1 MKNADKPAMPCT
13 KEETKW
19 NRGGGRAFS
28 ETVKVEEFGLT
39 KREMFAMHALSSV
52 LDMYNP
58 YEDGSF
64 DSSNYEQTAKHAV
77 GLADALLAELDK

>member
-1 MKNADKPAMPCT
+1 MKNADKPAMPTPKGLLDDLTHQCVT
-13 KEETKW
+13 E
-19 NRGGGRAFS
+19 S
-28 ETVKVEEFGLT
+28 LGLT

-64 DSSNYEQTAKHAV
+64 DSSNYEQTIKHAV
-77 GLADALLAELDK
+77 GIADALLAELDK